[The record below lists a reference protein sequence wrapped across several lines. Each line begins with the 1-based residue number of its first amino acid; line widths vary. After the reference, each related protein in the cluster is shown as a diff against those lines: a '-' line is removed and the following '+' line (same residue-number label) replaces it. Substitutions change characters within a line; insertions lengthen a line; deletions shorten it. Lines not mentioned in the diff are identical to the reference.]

1 VFCKKKCKMGVFFVK
16 SGPFLNAGCIIYSI
30 SIFLFYI
37 LLILGGGVRTHRT
50 HPLPTG
56 LWHSS
61 FRGPV
66 GPPSAPELSLY
77 CCGFSLEQLAGSS
90 TFCDIS
96 GELSRTLLFTRSSAN
111 LITDLFT
118 NTRLTVRFSP
128 LFRDTDFFVLTL
140 P

>member
-1 VFCKKKCKMGVFFVK
+1 MGVFFCKKWTFPQRRVH
-16 SGPFLNAGCIIYSI
+16 
-30 SIFLFYI
+30 YI
-37 LLILGGGVRTHRT
+37 QYQYFFILHFTYFGGGVRTHRT

-96 GELSRTLLFTRSSAN
+96 DELSRTLLFTRSSAN
-111 LITDLFT
+111 LITDFT

-128 LFRDTDFFVLTL
+128 LFRDTDFFCTDVTL
-140 P
+140 KQIL